1 MFNALKTAI
10 VSNQDVIVRRT
21 LGLGS
26 IAAGM
31 AINTMLNQ
39 PKGPKNLVVV
49 EEATIVVEE
58 TVESENT
65 PETEETK

>member
-10 VSNQDVIVRRT
+10 VSNQDVIVRRAV
-21 LGLGS
+21 GLGS

-39 PKGPKNLVVV
+39 PKSPKNLVVV
-49 EEATIVVEE
+49 EEATIVVED
-58 TVESENT
+58 TVESEKT
-65 PETEETK
+65 PETEENK

>member
-31 AINTMLNQ
+31 AINSMLNQ
-39 PKGPKNLVVV
+39 PKSPKNLVVV
-49 EEATIVVEE
+49 EEATIVVED
-58 TVESENT
+58 TVESENS

>member
-10 VSNQDVIVRRT
+10 VANQDTIVRRS

-31 AINTMLNQ
+31 AINSMLNK
-39 PKGPKNLVVV
+39 PKATTNVVVV
-49 EEATIVVEE
+49 EEQTVIVEE
-58 TVESENT
+58 SNNDEPV
-65 PETEETK
+65 TEEVK

>member
-10 VSNQDVIVRRT
+10 VSNQDTIVRRGV
-21 LGLGS
+21 GLAS

-31 AINTMLNQ
+31 AINSMLNQ
-39 PKGPKNLVVV
+39 PKSPKNLVVV
-49 EEATIVVEE
+49 EEATIVVED

>member
-10 VSNQDVIVRRT
+10 VANQDTIVRRS

-31 AINTMLNQ
+31 AINSMLNK
-39 PKGPKNLVVV
+39 PKATANVVVVEAETVVV
-49 EEATIVVEE
+49 EET
-58 TVESENT
+58 NT
-65 PETEETK
+65 DEPATEEVK

>member
-1 MFNALKTAI
+1 MFNALKNSI
-10 VSNQDVIVRRT
+10 VNNQDVIVRRAV
-21 LGLGS
+21 GLGS

-39 PKGPKNLVVV
+39 PKPKNVVVV
-49 EEATIVVEE
+49 ENVEVTIEE
-58 TVESENT
+58 HHEPENT

>member
-10 VSNQDVIVRRT
+10 VSNQDTIVRKSV
-21 LGLGS
+21 GLGS
-26 IAAGM
+26 IALGLT
-31 AINTMLNQ
+31 INAMLNQ
-39 PKGPKNLVVV
+39 PKGPKNVVVV
-49 EEATIVVEE
+49 EEDTIVVEE